1 MKKAET
7 KSTTIKKSTKRN
19 YKISSLAAAKEE
31 GAKVTQPKPD
41 VAKDLEKKFD
51 DKVKELNKEEKK
63 VRAIPEIADA
73 VVTPAAEQA
82 KHLQLHEEGTAYK
95 TFFTK
100 KFLERKKWQAPDITK
115 VLSHIPGSVIQ
126 IFVKPG
132 DEVRKGSKLMIYEAM
147 KMKNVV
153 NAPYDGK
160 IKEVNVKVGEHLPKD
175 SVLVTYEKFHA
186 AASEEHGRGHHH
198 RSRR

>member
-1 MKKAET
+1 
-7 KSTTIKKSTKRN
+7 
-19 YKISSLAAAKEE
+19 
-31 GAKVTQPKPD
+31 
-41 VAKDLEKKFD
+41 
-51 DKVKELNKEEKK
+51 
-63 VRAIPEIADA
+63 
-73 VVTPAAEQA
+73 
-82 KHLQLHEEGTAYK
+82 
-95 TFFTK
+95 
-100 KFLERKKWQAPDITK
+100 
-115 VLSHIPGSVIQ
+115 
-126 IFVKPG
+126 
-132 DEVRKGSKLMIYEAM
+132 M

>member
-19 YKISSLAAAKEE
+19 YKISSLNAAKEE
-31 GAKVTQPKPD
+31 NAKISQPKPD
-41 VAKDLEKKFD
+41 VSKEMEKKFD
-51 DKVKELNKEEKK
+51 EKVKELNKEEKK
-63 VRAIPEIADA
+63 VRVIQEISDA

-82 KHLQLHEEGTAYK
+82 KQLQLHEEGRAYK

-100 KFLERKKWQAPDITK
+100 KFLERKKWQAPDLTK
-115 VLSHIPGSVIQ
+115 VVSHIPGSVLQ

-132 DEVRKGSKLMIYEAM
+132 DEVHKGSKLMIYEAM

-160 IKEVNVKVGEHLPKD
+160 IKEINVKVGEHLPKD
-175 SVLVTYEKFHA
+175 ALLVTYEKFR
-186 AASEEHGRGHHH
+186 SSRTEENKHGHHH
-198 RSRR
+198 HGRR